1 MPSKG
6 QVFIDVDFCLFD
18 LDGTIIKTTEAVEK
32 AWTKLCLEHGV
43 DPEELFKHSHG
54 TRTQEVIQRFFPQL
68 GGDLDRAVE
77 QMELSIGNDYPESV
91 SLIPGAAKLLQALDQ
106 SSQENVG
113 KERIWAIVTS
123 GAYLARTWFDNILK
137 DIGPPPVFITGF
149 DVAKGK
155 PDPQGYAL
163 ASQRLSVIWRKDPKT
178 VRNVVFEDAPVG
190 VIAGK
195 RIGAVVVGITSSY
208 SENTLFEAGADYVV
222 PDLTGVRVIER
233 SATGLKLEITG
244 RLSR

>member
-1 MPSKG
+1 MNSKG
-6 QVFIDVDFCLFD
+6 KVFVDVDFCLFD

-43 DPEELFKHSHG
+43 DPDELFKHSHG

-68 GGDLDRAVE
+68 QDDLDRAVE
-77 QMELSIGNDYPESV
+77 QMEVSIGRDFPESA
-91 SLIPGAAKLLQALDQ
+91 SLIPGAAQLLQNLDN
-106 SSQENVG
+106 SQKDKS

-123 GAYLARTWFDNILK
+123 GAYLARTWFENILK
-137 DIGPPPVFITGF
+137 EVGPPSVFITGF

-155 PDPQGYAL
+155 PDPEGYAL
-163 ASQRLSVIWRKDPKT
+163 ASQRLSEIWGKDPKT

-190 VIAGK
+190 IMAGK
-195 RIGAVVVGITSSY
+195 RIGAVVIGITSSY
-208 SENTLFEAGADYVV
+208 NKETLFKAGADYVV
-222 PDLTGVRVIER
+222 PDLTGIRVAELSDAGI
-233 SATGLKLEITG
+233 KLEITN